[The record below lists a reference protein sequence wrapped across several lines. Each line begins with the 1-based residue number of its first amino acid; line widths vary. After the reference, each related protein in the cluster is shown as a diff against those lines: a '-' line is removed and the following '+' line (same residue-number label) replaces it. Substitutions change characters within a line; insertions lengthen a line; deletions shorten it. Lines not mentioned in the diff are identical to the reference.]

1 MQHYFLSIFAV
12 MGLLYLGCSGDKT
25 QDKPITKPLINQT
38 LPEPTEPLTE
48 ESTSASSI
56 PSLKLIPQQITLGD
70 RKIFQL
76 NIPEGFNI
84 HVGIKG
90 LKRPRFMASSPD
102 GRVFITDMINLSDNR
117 KGIVYILD
125 GWDSIKGTFR
135 RAIPYLTG
143 LRNPN
148 NVAFYQDTQGQWWL
162 YVAQTDRLDRY
173 PYSIGDTVPSGSPK
187 FLAAFPDYG
196 MGYKQGGWHLTRTIA
211 FGENKKLYISVGS
224 SCNAC
229 IERSEEET
237 RATIVEMNPDGSE
250 QRVFARGLRNAVGLR
265 WANGALWA
273 TNMGADHLGDNKP
286 EDTFYRLHDGAN
298 CGWPFCYQY
307 RGEVHSDPAFDTSA
321 LDINPATVL
330 VATAG
335 FAAHS
340 SPLGFDWFSG
350 NVPTS
355 IQGTFLVAL
364 HGASKLSIGNGYR
377 VVRVTPGGA
386 IDDFITGFLDNETTF
401 GRPCDI
407 LRNSPNTFLLSD
419 DKAGVVY
426 VIQWHKNIL

>member
-1 MQHYFLSIFAV
+1 MQYYFLSMFAV
-12 MGLLYLGCSGDKT
+12 VALLLWGCGGAETPDDLHK
-25 QDKPITKPLINQT
+25 KPPTNQAS
-38 LPEPTEPLTE
+38 PRLTDPAA
-48 ESTSASSI
+48 TDPASALSI
-56 PSLKLIPQQITLGD
+56 PSINLIPQQITLGD
-70 RKIFQL
+70 GKTVQL
-76 NIPEGFNI
+76 NLPEGFKMS
-84 HVGIKG
+84 VAIKG

-125 GWDSIKGTFR
+125 GWDSTKGTFR

-148 NVAFYQDTQGQWWL
+148 NVAFYHDSQGRWWL

-173 PYSIGDTVPSGSPK
+173 PYSHGDTLPSGSPQ

-196 MGYKQGGWHLTRTIA
+196 MGYKQGGWHLTRTVA
-211 FGENKKLYISVGS
+211 FGGNGKLYVSVGS

-229 IERSEEET
+229 IERGEEET
-237 RATIVEMNPDGSE
+237 RATVVEMNPDGSE

-273 TNMGADHLGDNKP
+273 TTMGADHLGDNKP
-286 EDTFYRLHDGAN
+286 EDTFYRLSNGAN

-307 RGEVHSDPAFDTSA
+307 KGKVHSDPTFDTSA
-321 LDINPATVL
+321 LDIDPATVL
-330 VATAG
+330 VAVAG
-335 FAAHS
+335 FPAHS
-340 SPLGFDWFSG
+340 SPLGFDWFGG
-350 NVPTS
+350 NAPTS
-355 IQGTFLVAL
+355 IEGTFLVAL
-364 HGASKLSIGNGYR
+364 HGASKLSIGHGYR
-377 VVRVTPGGA
+377 VARVTPAGA
-386 IDDFITGFLDNETTF
+386 IDDFITGFLDGEITF

-407 LRNSPNTFLLSD
+407 LRISPAAFLLSD

-426 VIQWHKNIL
+426 LVRWHKNIP